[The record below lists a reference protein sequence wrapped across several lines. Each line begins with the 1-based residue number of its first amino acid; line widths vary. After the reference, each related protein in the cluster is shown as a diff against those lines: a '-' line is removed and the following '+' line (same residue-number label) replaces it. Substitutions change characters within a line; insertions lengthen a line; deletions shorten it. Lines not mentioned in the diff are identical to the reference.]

1 MAEINKVY
9 LSWMDVDDLISCELV
24 PRLQNSHF
32 DVVLAITR
40 GGIVPGGMIA
50 EQLRIQQIL
59 VASVDFYK
67 DAEHNL
73 DWPIFMQFPS
83 DSLLR
88 GQEVLIVD
96 DVWYRGREI
105 ISVTER
111 VELASGYPTSAVLH
125 YKPKFS
131 QFGER
136 APEFY
141 AATTDDW
148 IIYPWE
154 VDRSP
159 LRKTTSLP
167 S

>member
-1 MAEINKVY
+1 MSEMNKVY
-9 LSWMDVDDLISCELV
+9 LSWANVDTMISSNLA
-24 PRLQNSHF
+24 PRLQGQHF
-32 DVVLAITR
+32 DIILAITR

-50 EQLRIQQIL
+50 ELLNIQQIL

-67 DAEHNL
+67 DTAHNL

-111 VELASGYPTSAVLH
+111 VEMANGYPTSAVLH

-131 QFGER
+131 QFKDR
-136 APEFY
+136 TPNFY

-148 IIYPWE
+148 VIYPWE
-154 VDRSP
+154 VDRSR
-159 LRKTTSLP
+159 LLNTTSLP
-167 S
+167 